1 MAKKSG
7 LTPMWSDK
15 DVERWFSYYT
25 DRAEEKIF
33 LLLQRAG
40 EEFVK
45 IAREKG
51 KYTDHTGNLRSSI
64 GYAIVGNGKILSE
77 NFQLSSGKGTDKITG
92 KQTAKRLT
100 AELTH
105 LYNDGFVLIGVA
117 GMKYAV
123 IVESM
128 ENKDVISLAG
138 METEEY
144 IKKQSRTLFDRLR
157 EKGF

>member
-15 DVERWFSYYT
+15 DVERWFSYFT
-25 DRAEEKIF
+25 DRAEEKIY

-51 KYTDHTGNLRSSI
+51 KYQDRTGNLRSSI
-64 GYAIVGNGKILSE
+64 GYVIVGGGKILSE
-77 NFQLSSGKGTDKITG
+77 NFELSSGKGTDKITG

-100 AELTH
+100 SELAL
-105 LYNDGFVLIGVA
+105 LYPKGFVLVGVA
-117 GMKYAV
+117 GMKYAA
-123 IVESM
+123 IVEGM
-128 ENKDVISLAG
+128 ENKDVISMAQT
-138 METEEY
+138 ETDEY
-144 IKKQSRTLFDRLR
+144 IKKQSKTLFDRLT
-157 EKGF
+157 EKGV